1 MGFGKYAVYQ
11 LYHCRGRMLE
21 RNPHHFDD
29 LEEAMN
35 FIHNKPKPGNYVL
48 YNRSNNIKSTP
59 AMERK
64 K

>member
-1 MGFGKYAVYQ
+1 
-11 LYHCRGRMLE
+11 MLE